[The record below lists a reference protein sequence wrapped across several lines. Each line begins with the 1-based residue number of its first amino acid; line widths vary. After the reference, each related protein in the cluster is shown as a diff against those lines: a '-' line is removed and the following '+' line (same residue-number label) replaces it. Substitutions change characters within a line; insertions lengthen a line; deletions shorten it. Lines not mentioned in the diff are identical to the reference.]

1 MPKEKDLRYIKTEAL
16 IESTYLKL
24 KKQTHSTVKVSD
36 LCRAA
41 LINKTTFYSH
51 YETMEAL
58 HRHICEKEIDI
69 ILSSAEY
76 IDAAFTETEK
86 FIESLITAFN
96 THSDTVISLFG
107 SDAENIMLLKTIE
120 ESILKRYL
128 GSSEPP
134 EKKMKMVFAIGGTA
148 RLLVYD
154 RSPEKLAVAVEL
166 IKKIFEE

>member
-16 IESTYLKL
+16 IEQTYLKL
-24 KKQTHSTVKVSD
+24 KKQTHSPIKVSD

-58 HRHICEKEIDI
+58 HRHICEKEIDS

-76 IDAAFTETEK
+76 IDAAFTETDK
-86 FIESLITAFN
+86 FVESLINAFN
-96 THSDTVISLFG
+96 SHTDTVVSLFG
-107 SDAENIMLLKTIE
+107 SDTENIMLLKTIE
-120 ESILKRYL
+120 ENILGRYL
-128 GSSEPP
+128 DSSEPP
-134 EKKMKMVFAIGGTA
+134 EKKMKMIFALGGA
-148 RLLVYD
+148 SRLLLYD
-154 RSPEKLAVAVEL
+154 QNPEKVSVTVEL

>member
-16 IESTYLKL
+16 IEETYLKL
-24 KKQTHSTVKVSD
+24 KKQTHSPVKVSD

-58 HRHICEKEIDI
+58 HRHICEKEIDK

-86 FIESLITAFN
+86 FIESLIGAFKA
-96 THSDTVISLFG
+96 HADTVISLFG
-107 SDAENIMLLKTIE
+107 SEAENIMLLKTIE
-120 ESILKRYL
+120 ENILRRYL
-128 GSSEPP
+128 GGSEPP
-134 EKKMKMVFAIGGTA
+134 EEKMKMVFAIGGAA
-148 RLLVYD
+148 RLLLYD
-154 RSPEKLAVAVEL
+154 QNPEKVSVTVEL